1 MAHGGA
7 FPNFKHFMLI
17 SSASFNALSGF
28 RALIF
33 GFCDNIAPHMA
44 VGTERRAKK
53 TASRLEHTLLLQ
65 PIGKAMTFHPP
76 NRSPGVGASVADS
89 TSTSSPTDRLDF
101 NSTLTGQES
110 ILQHQHQSSKK
121 RRHSKSKIPGELR
134 RSTSTPHMRNLAL
147 GNSGELSPTSGKPRN
162 KLGYHRTSVA
172 CGKRAPPWFVASST
186 DIDA

>member
-1 MAHGGA
+1 
-7 FPNFKHFMLI
+7 MLI

-172 CGKRAPPWFVASST
+172 CGKRTPP
-186 DIDA
+186 